1 MLKLWL
7 ASTRISQKVLTKS
20 MSCLWQFDNLLLEE
34 YEAELQRMNSGL
46 MEENQQL
53 QYDNKQLGTLLKE
66 YEQSLESVMSSFR
79 LQAVRL
85 L

>member
-1 MLKLWL
+1 
-7 ASTRISQKVLTKS
+7 